1 MNLDEFLRGQN
12 PANDT
17 RTDEDKF
24 TDTVLKEFGTDVG
37 PVLYMGAFLAWFY
50 PEKLAS
56 MMNTGA
62 NIVIDAATSEEAK
75 RSNTMEA
82 VITDLE
88 TVFGPRERTSEEV
101 EGYTHVPFTKI

>member
-1 MNLDEFLRGQN
+1 MNLDKFLRGQN

-17 RTDEDKF
+17 RTDAEKF
-24 TDTVLKEFGTDVG
+24 TDAVLKEFGPDVG
-37 PVLYMGAFLAWFY
+37 PILYTGACFAWFY

-82 VITDLE
+82 VISDIE
-88 TVFGPRERTSEEV
+88 IVFGPRERTSEEV